1 MKSKFF
7 ILKVFLL
14 IFSVESFSQN
24 DIDQLM
30 LNKQFAQA
38 LNLVNKKI
46 EENPSAQLFHKKG
59 IIMRETFDYAGS
71 MSAFNQAFVL
81 DQQNRVYLIDLADI
95 LSSMGNSADA
105 IAVYRKGLSLGF
117 DDLIIKARFGQLLIN
132 QREFQEAYNIFTD
145 IRKTDSTNVLIN
157 KLLAIAAARTGKRD
171 EAIKLFETVIET
183 NPRDITNY
191 LNLSG
196 LYNQAEL
203 FTRGNSTLRKGL
215 EEFPGNSTLLLRL
228 AQNLYVQRNFEDAL
242 PVYEEWVAGNQ
253 LYFDVR
259 KEYGIVL
266 YFNKKEDKALEILE
280 AALDELPSDPFVA
293 LYIGLCHKKLKDFE
307 MSKLYLNLAIESATP
322 YYLSDIYHH
331 LGQVHGMLREFDISI
346 EMLKKS
352 YELDYTN
359 AELLFEIATTYEEYN
374 SNKTLALNY
383 YQLYLTEAREKALNA
398 NYALTR
404 IKRIKEDLFF
414 GE

>member
-1 MKSKFF
+1 MKQKLV
-7 ILKVFLL
+7 ILVWLVVL
-14 IFSVESFSQN
+14 CLTSFSQV
-24 DIDQLM
+24 DIDQLI
-30 LNKQFAQA
+30 LNRQYENA
-38 LNLVNKKI
+38 LQQVNLLLS
-46 EENPSAQLFHKKG
+46 EQPSAWLFHKKG
-59 IIMRETFDYAGS
+59 MILRETFDYAGS

-81 DQQNRVYLIDLADI
+81 DQQNRAYLIDLADM
-95 LSSMGNSADA
+95 LSLMGNNSDA

-117 DDLIIKARFGQLLIN
+117 DDLLLKARMGQLLIN
-132 QREFQEAYNIFTD
+132 QREFQEAYRIFSE
-145 IRKTDSTNVLIN
+145 IRKTDSTIVFIN

-171 EAIKLFETVIET
+171 EAIILFESVIET
-183 NPRDITNY
+183 NPRDINNY

-203 FTRGNSTLRKGL
+203 FTRGNNTLRRGL
-215 EEFPGNSTLLLRL
+215 EEFPCNSILLLRL
-228 AQNLYVQRNFEDAL
+228 AQNLYARRNFEEAL
-242 PVYEEWVAGNQ
+242 PVYEEWLSGNQ

-266 YFNKKEDKALEILE
+266 YFNKKEEKSLEILE
-280 AALDELPSDPFVA
+280 VALDELPSDPFVA
-293 LYIGLCHKKLKDFE
+293 LYIGLCHKKLKNFE
-307 MSKLYLNLAIESATP
+307 MSKQYLNLAIESSTP

-331 LGQVHGMLREFDISI
+331 LGQVHGLMREFNASI
-346 EMLKKS
+346 EMLTKS

-359 AELLFEIATTYEEYN
+359 HELLFEIATTYEEYN

-383 YQLYLTEAREKALNA
+383 YQLYLTEAKEKALNA